1 MNYAELT
8 CILYMSRSTWS
19 TSNIQ
24 HPTLT
29 YIDIIPVIPAIFTPR
44 VLRFVDRH
52 DSTTF
57 TAAGTEPSA
66 PGNSGAAGSARDV
79 AAETGVSHQTCLGPL
94 SIVCIMDVYIYIYIC
109 MYICVYL
116 YIYIYWL
123 FDFVSLYPGH
133 IQVNRAVHYIHGHIY
148 IYNSVYYI
156 LYTYSIFMYMCI

>member
-57 TAAGTEPSA
+57 TAAGTKPSA

-94 SIVCIMDVYIYIYIC
+94 SIVCIMDVYIYIYVC
-109 MYICVYL
+109 ICV
-116 YIYIYWL
+116 YIYWL

-148 IYNSVYYI
+148 I
-156 LYTYSIFMYMCI
+156 